1 MMSSIYGE
9 EQKVHRIHFDN
20 LSTTSTRSGRIQDF
34 YCSGNV
40 VDSDMGAICMEM
52 ANYHLTKYESW
63 MVVIC
68 EILLLNI

>member
-1 MMSSIYGE
+1 MSSICGE

-20 LSTTSTRSGRIQDF
+20 LGTTSTRSGRIQDF

-40 VDSDMGAICMEM
+40 VNSDMGAICMEM

-63 MVVIC
+63 MVIC